1 MQTTDP
7 VLAILDLWSLGHSAA
22 EISRK
27 LAVRQG
33 QVTVVVLRAR
43 EIGDPR
49 AAVHVG
55 RQGRP
60 IGSPHWARRVL
71 VEYPDVETIPA
82 IPRLRCPKGHLRSP
96 DNVDA
101 YTNCRACHRE
111 RERQRRNLV
120 K

>member
-22 EISRK
+22 EIGRK

-33 QVTVVVLRAR
+33 QVTVTVLRAR
-43 EIGDPR
+43 DIGDPR
-49 AAVHVG
+49 AVVHVG
-55 RQGRP
+55 RHGRP
-60 IGSPHWARRVL
+60 IGNPVKAKGVL
-71 VEYPDVETIPA
+71 LEFPDVETAEA

-96 DNVDA
+96 ENVDA

-111 RERQRRNLV
+111 AERKRRAC